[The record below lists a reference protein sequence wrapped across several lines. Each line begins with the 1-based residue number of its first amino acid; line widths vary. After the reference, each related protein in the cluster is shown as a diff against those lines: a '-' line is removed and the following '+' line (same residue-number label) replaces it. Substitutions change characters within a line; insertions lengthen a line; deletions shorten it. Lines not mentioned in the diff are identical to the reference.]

1 MDTPTFA
8 HYIGYAAGVLTTFA
22 YVPQVLRLW
31 RTRSADDISLP
42 AFLMLSTGIFLWLVY
57 GIFQQ
62 DGPLVAANG
71 IGLTLTVAI
80 AVMKARFRKQ
90 GSANRHM
97 HSDSE
102 ANTTRRGKPYTGPDD
117 DHNHERDDE
126 RLPLQ

>member
-62 DGPLVAANG
+62 DGPLVVANG

-90 GSANRHM
+90 DGASHHM
-97 HSDSE
+97 HSDSA
-102 ANTTRRGKPYTGPDD
+102 ANTMRRGKPYAGPDD
-117 DHNHERDDE
+117 DPNHERDDE

>member
-1 MDTPTFA
+1 MDTPNFA

-31 RTRSADDISLP
+31 RTRSADAISLP

-62 DGPLVAANG
+62 DGPLVVANG

-90 GSANRHM
+90 GGASHRM
-97 HSDSE
+97 HSGGAAS
-102 ANTTRRGKPYTGPDD
+102 TQHRGKSQTGPDD
-117 DHNHERDDE
+117 PNHGTDDE